1 MEFIID
7 TVNLEEI
14 KEAVEYLPIVGV
26 TSNPSIVKKTNPQNF
41 FKHMKEIRK
50 IIGQERS
57 LHIQV
62 ISKDCDTIIKEAHRI
77 LKEVDDKVYIKV
89 PVSYEGIKAIKLLKE
104 EGINVTATAVYDL
117 MQAYMALEAKADY
130 IAPYVNRIGN
140 LGADPFELINELS
153 NRIIMDGYESKIVA
167 ASFKGVQQVK
177 DALNNGAQA
186 VTVPVEVLK
195 QIFANPNIEKA
206 VKEADLVI
214 GSVLIP
220 GKAAPKI
227 FKKKYL
233 KEMKPGAVFV
243 DVAVDQGGCGETTK
257 VTYHDDPIF
266 IEDGVVHYCV
276 GNMPGAV
283 PRTSTIA
290 LTNAT
295 VSYGL
300 QIANKGLEQACK
312 DNEVIYSA
320 INTYDGK
327 LTCKNVADSFDCYEY
342 VDIKTIC

>member
-26 TSNPSIVKKTNPQNF
+26 TSNPSIVKKTNPQDF

-104 EGINVTATAVYDL
+104 EGINITATAVYDL

-206 VKEADLVI
+206 VNDFNQVWYSMYGDNIGICDL
-214 GSVLIP
+214 
-220 GKAAPKI
+220 
-227 FKKKYL
+227 
-233 KEMKPGAVFV
+233 
-243 DVAVDQGGCGETTK
+243 
-257 VTYHDDPIF
+257 
-266 IEDGVVHYCV
+266 
-276 GNMPGAV
+276 
-283 PRTSTIA
+283 
-290 LTNAT
+290 
-295 VSYGL
+295 
-300 QIANKGLEQACK
+300 K
-312 DNEVIYSA
+312 D
-320 INTYDGK
+320 
-327 LTCKNVADSFDCYEY
+327 
-342 VDIKTIC
+342 

>member
-62 ISKDCDTIIKEAHRI
+62 ISKDYDTIIKEAHRI

-206 VKEADLVI
+206 VNDFNLDWYSMYGDNIGICDL
-214 GSVLIP
+214 
-220 GKAAPKI
+220 
-227 FKKKYL
+227 
-233 KEMKPGAVFV
+233 
-243 DVAVDQGGCGETTK
+243 
-257 VTYHDDPIF
+257 
-266 IEDGVVHYCV
+266 
-276 GNMPGAV
+276 
-283 PRTSTIA
+283 
-290 LTNAT
+290 
-295 VSYGL
+295 
-300 QIANKGLEQACK
+300 K
-312 DNEVIYSA
+312 D
-320 INTYDGK
+320 
-327 LTCKNVADSFDCYEY
+327 
-342 VDIKTIC
+342 

>member
-206 VKEADLVI
+206 VNDFNQDWYSMYGDNIRICDL
-214 GSVLIP
+214 
-220 GKAAPKI
+220 
-227 FKKKYL
+227 
-233 KEMKPGAVFV
+233 
-243 DVAVDQGGCGETTK
+243 
-257 VTYHDDPIF
+257 
-266 IEDGVVHYCV
+266 
-276 GNMPGAV
+276 
-283 PRTSTIA
+283 
-290 LTNAT
+290 
-295 VSYGL
+295 
-300 QIANKGLEQACK
+300 K
-312 DNEVIYSA
+312 D
-320 INTYDGK
+320 
-327 LTCKNVADSFDCYEY
+327 
-342 VDIKTIC
+342 

>member
-26 TSNPSIVKKTNPQNF
+26 TSNPSIVKKTNPQDF

-140 LGADPFELINELS
+140 LGADAFELINELS
-153 NRIIMDGYESKIVA
+153 NQIIMDGYESKIVA

-206 VKEADLVI
+206 VNDFNQDWYSMYGDNIGICDL
-214 GSVLIP
+214 
-220 GKAAPKI
+220 
-227 FKKKYL
+227 
-233 KEMKPGAVFV
+233 
-243 DVAVDQGGCGETTK
+243 
-257 VTYHDDPIF
+257 
-266 IEDGVVHYCV
+266 
-276 GNMPGAV
+276 
-283 PRTSTIA
+283 
-290 LTNAT
+290 
-295 VSYGL
+295 
-300 QIANKGLEQACK
+300 K
-312 DNEVIYSA
+312 D
-320 INTYDGK
+320 
-327 LTCKNVADSFDCYEY
+327 
-342 VDIKTIC
+342 

>member
-26 TSNPSIVKKTNPQNF
+26 TSNPSIVKKTNPQDF
-41 FKHMKEIRK
+41 FEHMKEIRK

-77 LKEVDDKVYIKV
+77 LKEIDDKVYIKV

-206 VKEADLVI
+206 VNDFNQDWYSMYGDNIGICDL
-214 GSVLIP
+214 
-220 GKAAPKI
+220 K
-227 FKKKYL
+227 
-233 KEMKPGAVFV
+233 
-243 DVAVDQGGCGETTK
+243 
-257 VTYHDDPIF
+257 
-266 IEDGVVHYCV
+266 
-276 GNMPGAV
+276 
-283 PRTSTIA
+283 
-290 LTNAT
+290 
-295 VSYGL
+295 
-300 QIANKGLEQACK
+300 
-312 DNEVIYSA
+312 
-320 INTYDGK
+320 
-327 LTCKNVADSFDCYEY
+327 
-342 VDIKTIC
+342 